1 MAEKNDLTFV
11 DSVNIC
17 LSAIGEQPTT
27 GDTSGKVTV
36 NTDTNRIVQITSDL
50 LKEVTIDVENR
61 GWDFQAT
68 TGTVEG
74 IDITTNK
81 YDWNGLH
88 TVSFK
93 RYVTIRAARILQA
106 RYVTDENLHTFSAAE
121 EAFSYA
127 NLQQVDAT
135 ARLAAQFKLPDSITN
150 LGIEKT
156 DFLAGTVE
164 EKLGYLRMATEVNN
178 TQLVNAQKLRVDE
191 ETDLLQQQFLTEQK
205 ETEKRSAESG
215 LTNQQQGLIGEQTI
229 TEAANRSKLN
239 AEKSLIDQQ
248 RETEAKQTDKVEAET
263 DLIAEQEDLIVQ
275 QQATEVQETEKRS
288 AETGLVHGQLGLV
301 GEQTITETVNRT
313 KVDSERKRIDEETD
327 LLQEQHN
334 TQIEE
339 TAKRSAETGLVQGQL
354 GLVSE
359 QTLSE
364 IKNRELTDAQKVK
377 TNTESE
383 LIEDQKTKLAA
394 DTGLVAQQ
402 STLVSEQVTS
412 EAINRAKV
420 TKETEVLLEQ
430 QQLIDE
436 QGKTQQQETIKK
448 AAETGLVAQQSTLTV
463 EQANKTSKESLLV
476 ASQKSLVDAQK
487 NTELQEKAKR
497 EAEVKQVESQTL
509 QVDAQT
515 GLAGQQTILTSEQA
529 QTQATQR
536 SLLSAQ
542 AAQITAQRNTET
554 RTQRK
559 LEEETDLLEAQ
570 ESRITG
576 ETAYMITAEND
587 YIAILKGTGILT
599 SNVFYD
605 QRFNPL
611 YNNKKHSFRMMGIK
625 EADFN
630 AAPAYKKLSMLEEA
644 DAFSQS
650 QLTGTSSVSIP
661 YTRTG
666 GYGHWVF
673 EMYQKLGYGK
683 AENSNDDTI
692 TRWLYDSYLNNLY
705 TLGERKL
712 SWTRR
717 TIKLTADSNGR
728 LKAPLSSGFVIGG
741 GRTYSSYTYY
751 RINGKQLGYE
761 PHTEGGED
769 YNILVDLDL
778 DENQSTSFN
787 GEYTVEVGQ
796 TMDSHQS
803 NGIAP
808 LFENWVQTYT
818 LLQFVETY
826 PVNATEVDKFRKE
839 EARFRSLME
848 QEEAEL
854 GQYNILDST
863 DVAQRVG
870 HNRNYNLL

>member
-27 GDTSGKVTV
+27 GDASGKVTV
-36 NTDTNRIVQITSDL
+36 NTNTNRIVQITSDL

-74 IDITTNK
+74 IDITSNK
-81 YDWNGLH
+81 YDWNAVH

-93 RYVTIRAARILQA
+93 RYVTIRAARVLQA
-106 RYVTDENLHTFSAAE
+106 RYVTDETLHTFSAAE

-191 ETDLLQQQFLTEQK
+191 ETDLLQQQFLTEQQETDK
-205 ETEKRSAESG
+205 RTSEKALIDAQELKTDAETELIKDQEALVTQQVTTEI
-215 LTNQQQGLIGEQTI
+215 QQGTKTQKEALLITAQELKVDAEKLLVDEQAAKTTAETALI
-229 TEAANRSKLN
+229 ADQEALVTQQALTEAEETTKRT
-239 AEKSLIDQQ
+239 AEKDLLLAQELKVDAEKLLVDQQ
-248 RETEAKQTDKVEAET
+248 ASKTTAETALIADQEALVTQQALTEAQQTAKVTAETALIEDQEALVTQQTSTEAQNTTKVQREGELLQAQELKTDAETELVKDQEALVT
-263 DLIAEQEDLIVQ
+263 Q
-275 QQATEVQETEKRS
+275 QKFTE
-288 AETGLVHGQLGLV
+288 
-301 GEQTITETVNRT
+301 
-313 KVDSERKRIDEETD
+313 
-327 LLQEQHN
+327 
-334 TQIEE
+334 IEE
-339 TAKRSAETGLVQGQL
+339 TAKRTAEKDL
-354 GLVSE
+354 
-359 QTLSE
+359 
-364 IKNRELTDAQKVK
+364 
-377 TNTESE
+377 
-383 LIEDQKTKLAA
+383 
-394 DTGLVAQQ
+394 LVAQ
-402 STLVSEQVTS
+402 E
-412 EAINRAKV
+412 
-420 TKETEVLLEQ
+420 
-430 QQLIDE
+430 
-436 QGKTQQQETIKK
+436 
-448 AAETGLVAQQSTLTV
+448 
-463 EQANKTSKESLLV
+463 
-476 ASQKSLVDAQK
+476 
-487 NTELQEKAKR
+487 
-497 EAEVKQVESQTL
+497 L

-515 GLAGQQTILTSEQA
+515 AKTNAE
-529 QTQATQR
+529 
-536 SLLSAQ
+536 
-542 AAQITAQRNTET
+542 RNTET
-554 RTQRK
+554 RVQRK

-576 ETAYMITAEND
+576 ETAYIITAEND
-587 YIAILKGTGILT
+587 YLAVLKGTSVLT
-599 SNVFYD
+599 SNIFYD
-605 QRFNPL
+605 QRNNPR
-611 YNNKKHSFRMMGIK
+611 YHDKRDSFRMMGVK
-625 EADFN
+625 ESDFS

-644 DAFSQS
+644 DSFSQH
-650 QLTGTSSVSIP
+650 QLSNTTAVALP
-661 YTRTG
+661 TARTG
-666 GYGHWVF
+666 GYGYWAV
-673 EMYQKLGYGK
+673 EMYQKLGYGN
-683 AENSNDDTI
+683 AITSNKSPI
-692 TRWLYDSYLNNLY
+692 TRWLYDVYLNNLY

-741 GRTYSSYTYY
+741 GRTYNTYTYY
-751 RINGKQLGYE
+751 RIDGKQLGYE
-761 PHTEGGED
+761 THTESGED

-796 TMDSHQS
+796 TMDLHQS

-808 LFENWVQTYT
+808 LFENWVQSYT

-826 PVNATEVDKFRKE
+826 PVNATEVEKFRKE